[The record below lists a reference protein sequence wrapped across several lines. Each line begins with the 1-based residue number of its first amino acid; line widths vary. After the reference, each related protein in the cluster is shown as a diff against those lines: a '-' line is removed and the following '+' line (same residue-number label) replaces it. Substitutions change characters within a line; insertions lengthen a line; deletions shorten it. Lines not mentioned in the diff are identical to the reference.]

1 MFAAALIYILA
12 VMSPG
17 PNFLLVTRSA
27 SSGSVRAGLGATAG
41 IVLVGLIF
49 SSASVTGLSVLI
61 REFPAF
67 DKIAGAAA
75 ALYLLYIAALLT
87 RAAFEPANPTG
98 PGAEP
103 QPEARFWTAFRIGAL
118 TNVGNVKTI
127 AFMVSIFTGFLV
139 VERSWSEKAAIVAL
153 CSTLEFGWYAGVA
166 FVFGRRAI
174 RTFYTQHNRLIDL
187 FMAVFLVGFAAK
199 TVAELL

>member
-17 PNFLLVTRSA
+17 PNFLLVTRFA

-49 SSASVTGLSVLI
+49 SSSSVTGLSVLI
-61 REFPAF
+61 RQIPAF
-67 DKIAGAAA
+67 DKVAGAAA
-75 ALYLLYIAALLT
+75 ALYLVAIAALLV
-87 RAAFEPANPTG
+87 RGALKPASPAAE
-98 PGAEP
+98 GAEP
-103 QPEARFWTAFRIGAL
+103 RPEARFWRAFRIGAL

-139 VERSWSEKAAIVAL
+139 VERSGSEKAAIVAL

-166 FVFGRRAI
+166 FIFGRGAI
-174 RTFYTQHNRLIDL
+174 RTFYARHNRLIDL

-199 TVAELL
+199 TAAELL